1 MKTRILLVDDAK
13 FMRMMLRE
21 ILRDA
26 GYEVVA
32 EANNAKEA
40 IKTYQEVKPDLVTM
54 DIIMPGMSGLEAARA
69 IIKLDPRAKII
80 MVSAM
85 GQQELVKESLDAGAS
100 DFVVKPFVLDEV
112 LEKVRKVLDHSYV
125 DSK

>member
-1 MKTRILLVDDAK
+1 MKTKILLVDDAK
-13 FMRMMLRE
+13 FMRMMLGE
-21 ILRDA
+21 ILRNA

-40 IKTYQEVKPDLVTM
+40 IRIYQEVKPDLVTM
-54 DIIMPGMSGLEAARA
+54 DIIMPGMSGLEAARE

>member
-1 MKTRILLVDDAK
+1 MKTKILLVDDAK
-13 FMRMMLRE
+13 FMRMMLGE
-21 ILRDA
+21 ILGNA

-40 IKTYQEVKPDLVTM
+40 IRIYREVKPDLVTM
-54 DIIMPGMSGLEAARA
+54 DIIMPGMSGLEAARE

>member
-13 FMRMMLRE
+13 FRRM
-21 ILRDA
+21 ILRDILQNA
-26 GYEVVA
+26 GLEVVA
-32 EANNAKEA
+32 EANNGEQA

-54 DIIMPGMSGLEAARA
+54 DIIMPGISGLEAAKA
-69 IIKLDPRAKII
+69 IIKSDPSAKIL

-85 GQQELVKESLDAGAS
+85 SQQELVKESLDAGAS
-100 DFVVKPFVLDEV
+100 EFVVKPFVTDEV
-112 LEKVRKVLDHSYV
+112 LEKVKKVLDHSYV

>member
-1 MKTRILLVDDAK
+1 MKTKILLVDDAK

-40 IKTYQEVKPDLVTM
+40 IKIYQEVKPDLVTM
-54 DIIMPGMSGLEAARA
+54 DIIMPGMSGLEAARE
-69 IIKLDPRAKII
+69 IIKLDPKAKII

>member
-13 FMRMMLRE
+13 FMRM
-21 ILRDA
+21 ILRDILQNA
-26 GYEVVA
+26 GFEVVA
-32 EANNAKEA
+32 EANNGEQA

-54 DIIMPGMSGLEAARA
+54 DIIMPGISGLEAAKA
-69 IIKLDPRAKII
+69 IIKSDPSAKIL

-85 GQQELVKESLDAGAS
+85 SQQELVKESLDAGAS
-100 DFVVKPFVLDEV
+100 EFVVKPFVTDEV
-112 LEKVRKVLDHSYV
+112 LEKVKKVLDHSYV

>member
-21 ILRDA
+21 ILQNA
-26 GYEVVA
+26 GFEVVA

-40 IKTYQEVKPDLVTM
+40 IRIYQEVKPDLVTM

-85 GQQELVKESLDAGAS
+85 GQQELVKESLDDGAS
-100 DFVVKPFVLDEV
+100 GFVVKPFVLDEV